1 MTKKAILLANLG
13 SPDSTAVSDVRKYL
27 RKFLMDRRVVDIPKF
42 LRFLLVNGIIVPF
55 RAPHSAK
62 KYKSIWTREGA
73 PLIVLSKKLTVKVAA
88 ETGLPTYLCMRYGN
102 PTPQSTLKRIR
113 KEHPGV
119 DEVVLFP
126 LYPHYAMSS
135 YETAVEHVKNTWE
148 RSGFSFNLKIIDPY
162 YDKPSYIKA
171 LAGTIR
177 PYVQEAFD
185 YILFSYHG
193 VPERHILKGDITGN
207 HCLKSNDCCRQPS
220 KAHKY
225 CYRHQVLETT
235 RLVAEQLQLPDTK
248 YSVSFQSRLGSGK
261 WLGPATA
268 EVLRQLPGKGIKKLL
283 IVTPAFVSDC
293 LETLEEIQI
302 EGKKSFMEA
311 GGETFTAIPCL
322 NLDDEWI
329 NAIGELID
337 KEDVAL

>member
-1 MTKKAILLANLG
+1 
-13 SPDSTAVSDVRKYL
+13 
-27 RKFLMDRRVVDIPKF
+27 
-42 LRFLLVNGIIVPF
+42 
-55 RAPHSAK
+55 
-62 KYKSIWTREGA
+62 
-73 PLIVLSKKLTVKVAA
+73 
-88 ETGLPTYLCMRYGN
+88 
-102 PTPQSTLKRIR
+102 
-113 KEHPGV
+113 
-119 DEVVLFP
+119 
-126 LYPHYAMSS
+126 
-135 YETAVEHVKNTWE
+135 
-148 RSGFSFNLKIIDPY
+148 
-162 YDKPSYIKA
+162 
-171 LAGTIR
+171 
-177 PYVQEAFD
+177 
-185 YILFSYHG
+185 
-193 VPERHILKGDITGN
+193 
-207 HCLKSNDCCRQPS
+207 
-220 KAHKY
+220 
-225 CYRHQVLETT
+225 VLETT